1 MNVTSIFAVAFVLAG
16 VYGWINNIIE
26 IIHAESISG
35 FVIARVVGCFI
46 APLGAVLGYF

>member
-1 MNVTSIFAVAFVLAG
+1 MNGYTAFVVAFVLAG
-16 VYGWINNIIE
+16 VYGWVNNIIA
-26 IIHAESISG
+26 IVHAESISG